1 MCPPE
6 PGAESK
12 ICELDVAHLVDQD
25 IVWLNVPVDES
36 HLVDAVDRTDKL
48 ADVKPEN
55 VGG

>member
-6 PGAESK
+6 PGTESE
-12 ICELDVAHLVDQD
+12 ICELDVAHLVDQY

-48 ADVKPEN
+48 ADVKPAN